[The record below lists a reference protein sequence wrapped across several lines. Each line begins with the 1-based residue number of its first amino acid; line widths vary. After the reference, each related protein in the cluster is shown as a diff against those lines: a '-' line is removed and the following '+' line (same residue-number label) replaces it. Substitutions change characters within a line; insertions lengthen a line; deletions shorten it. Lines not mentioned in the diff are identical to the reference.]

1 LPLRTLT
8 AINAV
13 SEKTGLLPPSRTQHY
28 NDNRIW
34 KFIYNSIYQN
44 DGILNYLHHIGGQSV
59 KNLIKKELLDFNKEP
74 LEGKG
79 KYCNVHALSV
89 LLSLARPNVSKE
101 SIKLY
106 LNKTPNKPSY
116 MTEIEEIN
124 KILAPT
130 NGAIVWQEQIL
141 NLLIVAKLT
150 QTEAYEARKE
160 LKKDKQIDNN
170 LLKKIRQNLKQFDS
184 AGEELYETLAKGGY
198 GFSKCHAVATAL
210 LALDCV
216 WALITDKDHYM
227 KTLNEVAPENTIVKK
242 AENKAENTQ
251 ETKNDNKEINEHE
264 LKSIY
269 LGNIPSG
276 NMIEEKFKDYL
287 LGL

>member
-1 LPLRTLT
+1 
-8 AINAV
+8 
-13 SEKTGLLPPSRTQHY
+13 
-28 NDNRIW
+28 
-34 KFIYNSIYQN
+34 
-44 DGILNYLHHIGGQSV
+44 
-59 KNLIKKELLDFNKEP
+59 
-74 LEGKG
+74 
-79 KYCNVHALSV
+79 V

-141 NLLIVAKLT
+141 NLLIAAKLT
-150 QTEAYEARKE
+150 PTEAYKARKE
-160 LKKDKQIDNN
+160 LAKDKQIDKK
-170 LLKKIRQNLKQFDS
+170 LLEKIRQNLEQFGS

-210 LALDCV
+210 LALDCA
-216 WALITDKDHYM
+216 WALITDENHYI
-227 KTLNEVAPENTIVKK
+227 KVLNEVVPKNTIVKK

-251 ETKNDNKEINEHE
+251 EAKNDNKEINEYE

-276 NMIEEKFKDYL
+276 NIIEDKFRTYV